1 MKTDKQY
8 YKYAYDIVENKI
20 VSGTLIK
27 LACKRFIKDLSDE
40 RFEFREDQ
48 VDKCISFMQIF
59 KHYTGKHNG
68 QEFEL
73 MPWQCWLV
81 ANIVGFYWKGTNIR
95 RFTSSYISV
104 SRKNGKSFL
113 AGALCMYFLIADGEP
128 SSEVLLLANSREQA
142 KEVDYK
148 ICSALA
154 EQLDP
159 KQKYIKYFR
168 DSITISQTKSK
179 LKVLSCEAKS
189 GDGYNCFFGL
199 IDEYHESSDTKM
211 KDLISSSMGMRESPH
226 LCVITT
232 SGFDKSKP
240 CYELRTICV
249 EILNNLKE
257 DETQFAAIYE
267 LDESDNWQLEENWIK
282 SNPCLDQ
289 TVTLR
294 YIREQVNKAKN
305 NPSEEVGVRTKTLNQ
320 WCDSATVWIPEDYI
334 IKCTDTVDISNFKGQ
349 NCYVG
354 VDLAATSDLTA
365 VSYMFVNDENDKYYF
380 KTHYYLPESALN
392 EKKDKE
398 TYKLWKRLGL
408 LTVTPGNVTDYDFI
422 TADIQKARQIVN
434 IISIAYDSYNATQWA
449 IKCTEEGLP
458 LEPFSQSLGN
468 FNKPTKELERLL
480 LSGKAV
486 IDNNEIT
493 RQCFRNVALK
503 SDHNNNVKPVKKMDN
518 NKIDGIISM
527 LQALGVYLLTPRY
540 SNQIFTI

>member
-1 MKTDKQY
+1 MKNY
-8 YKYAYDIVENKI
+8 YKYAYDVLEGKI
-20 VSGTLIK
+20 VTGKNIK
-27 LACKRFIKDLSDE
+27 LACQRFVDDLKRDDLVFKEEVVDRAINFIGLLKHSADE
-40 RFEFREDQ
+40 
-48 VDKCISFMQIF
+48 
-59 KHYTGKHNG
+59 HTGKPFILEN
-68 QEFEL
+68 
-73 MPWQCWLV
+73 WQAFIV
-81 ANIVGFYWKGTNIR
+81 ANIIGFYWKKTEKR
-95 RFTSSYISV
+95 RFTSSYIEI
-104 SRKNGKSFL
+104 SRKNGKSAL
-113 AGALCMYFLIADGEP
+113 AAALCLYFLIADG
-128 SSEVLLLANSREQA
+128 VGGAQVIMAANSKSQVNLSGWPLCSGFA
-142 KEVDYK
+142 K
-148 ICSALA
+148 S
-154 EQLDP
+154 LDP
-159 KQKYIKYFR
+159 QNKFIKCYR
-168 DSITISQTKSK
+168 DSITFNTTNSFLKVIASDSSK
-179 LKVLSCEAKS
+179 L
-189 GDGYNCFFGL
+189 DGFNASFAL
-199 IDEYHESSDTKM
+199 LDEYHSAKNTKVR
-211 KDLISSSMGMRESPH
+211 DVIRSSMAMRKNPH
-226 LCVITT
+226 LCIITT
-232 SGFDKSKP
+232 AGLDKSLP
-240 CYELRTICV
+240 CYELRTNGV
-249 EILNNLKE
+249 EILNGLKKDDSMLIIIYSM
-257 DETQFAAIYE
+257 DEE
-267 LDESDNWQLEENWIK
+267 DNWQDEKNWIK
-282 SNPCLDQ
+282 CTPNLNVTAQLDFMKSEVQ
-289 TVTLR
+289 SA
-294 YIREQVNKAKN
+294 IN
-305 NPSEEVGVRTKTLNQ
+305 NPSEEVGIRTKTLNQ

-334 IKCTDTVDISNFKGQ
+334 IKCTDDVDISNFKGQ

-365 VSYMFVNDENDKYYF
+365 VSYMFVNDENGKYYF

-527 LQALGVYLLTPRY
+527 LQALGIYLTKPKY
-540 SNQIFTI
+540 SNSIFTI

>member
-8 YKYAYDIVENKI
+8 YKYAYDVLEGKI
-20 VSGTLIK
+20 VTGNNIK
-27 LACKRFIKDLSDE
+27 LACQRFVDDLKRDDFVFNEEVADRAIEFIGIL
-40 RFEFREDQ
+40 
-48 VDKCISFMQIF
+48 
-59 KHYTGKHNG
+59 KHFTGKHSG
-68 QEFEL
+68 KPFLLEG
-73 MPWQCWLV
+73 WQSFII
-81 ANIVGFYWKGTNIR
+81 ANIVGFYWADSNTR
-95 RFTSSYISV
+95 RFTSSYIEV
-104 SRKNGKSFL
+104 SRKQGKTAL
-113 AGALCMYFLIADGEP
+113 AAALCLYYLIADGEDGA
-128 SSEVLLLANSREQA
+128 EVLLAANSKDQA
-142 KEVDYK
+142 KIAFDF
-148 ICSALA
+148 CSNFSKG
-154 EQLDP
+154 LDP
-159 KQKYIKYFR
+159 NQKLLIPFR
-168 DSITISQTKSK
+168 DNIRLNKTASR
-179 LKVLSCEAKS
+179 LKVLAADDSKL
-189 GDGYNCFFGL
+189 DGFNASLGL
-199 IDEYHESSDTKM
+199 LDEYHAASNSRVRDVIK
-211 KDLISSSMGMRESPH
+211 SSMGMRENPH
-226 LCVITT
+226 LCTITT
-232 SGFDKSKP
+232 AGFSKSSP
-240 CYELRTICV
+240 CYELRTVSIDV
-249 EILNNLKE
+249 LNNIKN
-257 DETQFAAIYE
+257 DDSMFIAIYS
-267 LDESDNWQLEENWIK
+267 LDENDDWQDENNWAKCAPNLGV
-282 SNPCLDQ
+282 
-289 TVTLR
+289 TVTSK
-294 YIREQVNKAKN
+294 YIKEQVQQAKN

-527 LQALGVYLLTPRY
+527 LQALGVYLSKPKY
-540 SNQIFTI
+540 SNSIFTI